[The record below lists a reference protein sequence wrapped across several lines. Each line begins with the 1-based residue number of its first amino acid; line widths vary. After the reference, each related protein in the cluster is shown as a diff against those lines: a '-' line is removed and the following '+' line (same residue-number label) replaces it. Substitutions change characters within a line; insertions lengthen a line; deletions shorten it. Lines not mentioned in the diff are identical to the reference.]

1 MGRTTFD
8 VRSRANSGA
17 RPLQGLLLAL
27 VLVASQASAWFHAV
41 AVTHI
46 ACAEHGE
53 AMHGGALAPDPADAV
68 RPDGAAEP
76 SARADVATAAGH
88 DHCANAALL
97 RWRDVALTAPAG
109 ILAVDLV
116 YASVPFA
123 PSHVGPAGTVVY
135 LIAPKTSPP
144 ARA

>member
-1 MGRTTFD
+1 VNR
-8 VRSRANSGA
+8 RANAAA
-17 RPLQGLLLAL
+17 RRAWGLLFAC

-41 AVTHI
+41 AVTHL
-46 ACAEHGE
+46 ACSEHGE
-53 AMHGGALAPDPADAV
+53 AIHGAIAPDEAGAAHV
-68 RPDGAAEP
+68 DGAAGP
-76 SARADVATAAGH
+76 SAGADADTVAGH

-97 RWRDVALTAPAG
+97 RWRDVALTAPSG
-109 ILAVDLV
+109 IVAVDLV

-144 ARA
+144 VRSA